1 MKEETAKYE
10 EYLTIIANTR
20 LIYNTMEELENKLDN
35 YSIHNNGIKRCFTTL
50 QKMRSAYRDL
60 KVEVELMTDGI
71 VNLDRLIM
79 HYRKAWDFFHE
90 NLYRRANPEQVAK
103 ELLLYC
109 YPPYIRSGIS
119 TRRSSIYQQVVEQ
132 DINVP
137 LLLLMLM
144 KSIPGYGSK
153 EGDANDMTM
162 QFERVMAFLQDF
174 TDNNPEF
181 SMLPTITRA
190 REEQNKSR
198 LMLLF
203 HVSDVLDTYESYAN
217 GSNIYDIARDLK
229 ARYVHLDIAGF
240 WNECGGK
247 LHNTDFWQIENTMS
261 LGSYFITRWH
271 KDADNRL
278 TGIRYTLF
286 IIDRAD
292 GNLTYYILH
301 PEAIKRR
308 MKGCPYEDSD
318 QVWYITDRP
327 DEKPN
332 ELPLHRALYS
342 AKWQQDIHLTRCTD
356 ENVIS
361 RYEHWINKCEIVKQF
376 EHLEYVF
383 RTNLYAVTRSHLYI
397 TSENEGEFYK
407 VPKDAHE
414 GFNLIQTDDN
424 IGTMQMNG
432 KTYLV
437 FDELMLYI
445 GTTKKELQKYKIER
459 VNRIE

>member
-119 TRRSSIYQQVVEQ
+119 TRHSSIYQQVVEQ

-174 TDNNPEF
+174 TGNNPGF

-203 HVSDVLDTYESYAN
+203 HVSNVLDTYESYAN

-261 LGSYFITRWH
+261 HGSYFITSWH
-271 KDADNRL
+271 KDADNR
-278 TGIRYTLF
+278 
-286 IIDRAD
+286 
-292 GNLTYYILH
+292 
-301 PEAIKRR
+301 
-308 MKGCPYEDSD
+308 
-318 QVWYITDRP
+318 
-327 DEKPN
+327 
-332 ELPLHRALYS
+332 
-342 AKWQQDIHLTRCTD
+342 
-356 ENVIS
+356 
-361 RYEHWINKCEIVKQF
+361 
-376 EHLEYVF
+376 
-383 RTNLYAVTRSHLYI
+383 
-397 TSENEGEFYK
+397 
-407 VPKDAHE
+407 
-414 GFNLIQTDDN
+414 
-424 IGTMQMNG
+424 
-432 KTYLV
+432 
-437 FDELMLYI
+437 
-445 GTTKKELQKYKIER
+445 
-459 VNRIE
+459 